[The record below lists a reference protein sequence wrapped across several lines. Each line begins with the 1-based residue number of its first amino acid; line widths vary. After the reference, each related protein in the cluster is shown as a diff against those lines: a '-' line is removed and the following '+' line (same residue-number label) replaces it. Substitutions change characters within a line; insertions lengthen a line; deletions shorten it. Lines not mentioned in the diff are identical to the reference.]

1 MSLPFH
7 RGQVNTTSNNMTYR
21 GSGWGKD
28 LGKVEE
34 ANRSLLEQENDR
46 KWVLRA

>member
-7 RGQVNTTSNNMTYR
+7 RGQVSSTTAANMTYR
-21 GSGWGKD
+21 GNLGNKD
-28 LGKVEE
+28 IKVEE

-46 KWVLRA
+46 KWV